1 MSVGGGMRRIVALGV
16 LSMVVAA
23 CAPTPVADGPGGT
36 VPGAPSPAELLAR
49 DLDRPPPPDCE
60 GRYAAPDQDSW
71 PPEYDSG
78 DHRED
83 YRRTSYRQ
91 LARAASVHHLCGSLG
106 PGVDLAWGLTW
117 GRPDVVIAVLDSG
130 VIWGTDKDP
139 ASIRSR
145 VRDLARQ
152 AYLNVGE
159 LPAPMGASTHDA
171 NGDGVVDVAD
181 YEDDPRVG
189 DRDGNGIIDPQDVI
203 LTPDFN
209 DGVDSDGN
217 GYVDDISGWDFLFGD
232 NDPNDDVD
240 YGHGGGE
247 ARDAVARADGQGDV
261 GVCPRCRFLPVR
273 VSDSF
278 IADGGAFA
286 AGVLFSV
293 DSGVSV
299 ILEALGALNNPPQ
312 AQAAIDAAYRQGIPV
327 VASMA
332 DEASKHPNLPAALNH
347 TIPVNSIT
355 SVYDF
360 LGSVRPLLTDDVL
373 ALNGCTNYGGIT
385 WVSVP
390 SGGCSSEATGLAAG
404 MVGLMLSASRDAGI
418 TPPLSPNEVAQLLRG
433 TADDVD
439 FATPRGATEPPNE
452 ARGDFFERYPTAA
465 GWDATFGY
473 GRVNTFEAVRAAQEG
488 AIPPEAD
495 LVTPRWFEVLPAS
508 GRVAVT
514 GRVAAPRAS
523 SYSYR
528 LEWTTG
534 LQPPPWPGVD
544 QWHPVATV
552 AGRTAPTEGVLS
564 EIDLAEVA
572 AALPGG
578 ATGPSS
584 QGRGRPDEDR
594 FTVRVRVVVVDDRG
608 RIGVSHK
615 QVFVHDDP
623 DRVNSLS
630 GPLAGAGAPSP
641 AFADLDGRPGDE
653 LLVATDDGTLHAFR
667 SDGSEAPG
675 WPVRTEVRSIWPI
688 HSPSA
693 AAAGIPP
700 LRTGFG
706 FGAPVVADLD
716 GDGAVEVAA
725 ADLGGHVTVW
735 SRDGRQ
741 VARMSID
748 RRFSDP
754 VATDE
759 HNRLKPGIFAQ
770 VAAGDLDGDGDLEL
784 VVAALDRHVYSW
796 HHDGAPVAGFPVLLV
811 DPERVESVDPQ
822 THRVR
827 WKGKV
832 DQGGEL
838 VATPAVGDLDGD
850 GRAEI
855 VVGAQEQY
863 PDPVAVV
870 PGIGLPGVSGNTRS
884 YAIWGDGELHPPQP
898 GAPPSPNPSA
908 RAYLPGWPVSLA
920 MVKSSVLPMIGNGV
934 ATQAAIGD
942 LTGDGDPEVVLNSPA
957 GPVYVVDRWG
967 RSVLG
972 RPFGWQVALP
982 WLGAP
987 FGSRA
992 TSDDGGIVAAAF
1004 GGVSLGRLDAD
1015 AHPDIAVSTV
1025 GLGRTLDQLLPG
1037 RQRGDTQLMAWSGRD
1052 GAPLPGYP
1060 ARTTDLAFFVT
1071 PAIVDVDGD
1080 GRAEVVAG
1088 NGVNLVDA
1096 KNADGDDA
1104 PGFPKL
1110 TGGWTVGTPAVGD
1123 LDGDGRAELAV
1134 TRRDGVLVVWR
1145 TGATA
1150 LDGWLRFGHDGRN
1163 SGDLRTSRASR
1174 LVHPQRAH
1182 GGEPHE
1188 RSS

>member
-1 MSVGGGMRRIVALGV
+1 
-16 LSMVVAA
+16 MVRATRLVAA
-23 CAPTPVADGPGGT
+23 AVVVVLAASCSPTPAVPSGPGGT
-36 VPGAPSPAELLAR
+36 LPGAPTSEELLAR
-49 DLDRPPPPDCE
+49 DLDRPPPPDCA
-60 GRYAAPDQDSW
+60 GRYEAPDQSTW
-71 PPEYDSG
+71 PPEYDVE
-78 DHRED
+78 DHRQD
-83 YRRTSYRQ
+83 YRTTSYRQ
-91 LARAASVHHLCGSLG
+91 PARATSVHHLCGSLG
-106 PGVDLAWGLTW
+106 PSVDLAWGITW

-130 VIWGTDKDP
+130 MIWSTKKDND
-139 ASIRSR
+139 SITSR
-145 VRDLARQ
+145 VRDLATQ

-159 LPAPMGASTHDA
+159 LPPPLGADTHDA
-171 NGDGVVDVAD
+171 NDDGVVNVTD
-181 YEDDPRVG
+181 YEDDPRIG
-189 DRDGNGIIDPQDVI
+189 DRNGNGLLDPQDLI
-203 LTPDFN
+203 LTPEFN
-209 DGVDSDGN
+209 DGVDDDAN

-293 DSGVSV
+293 DSGASV

-312 AQAAIDAAYRQGIPV
+312 AQAAIDAAYERGVPV

-360 LGSVRPLLTDDVL
+360 LGSVRPLLVDDVL

-390 SGGCSSEATGLAAG
+390 SGGCSSEATGRGAG
-404 MVGLMLSASRDAGI
+404 MVGLMLSAAREAGI
-418 TPPLSPNEVAQLLRG
+418 SPPLSPNEVAQLLRG

-439 FATPRGATEPPNE
+439 FATPRGANEPANE
-452 ARGDFFERYPTAA
+452 ARGDFFERYPTSP

-473 GRVNTFEAVRAAQEG
+473 GRVNTFEAVRAAREG
-488 AIPPEAD
+488 VIPPEAD
-495 LVTPRWFEVLPAS
+495 LVSPAWFEVHPSA
-508 GRVAVT
+508 GRLAVT
-514 GRVAAPRAS
+514 GRVAARRSS

-528 LEWTTG
+528 VEWTTG

-544 QWHPVATV
+544 QWRTV
-552 AGRTAPTEGVLS
+552 AAGSGLTAPKDGVLG

-572 AALPGG
+572 AAIPGG
-578 ATGPSS
+578 PSGPSS
-584 QGRGRPDEDR
+584 RGRGQPDEDR
-594 FTVRVRVVVVDDRG
+594 FTVRIRVVTVDERG
-608 RIGVSHK
+608 LVGVSHK
-615 QVFVHDDP
+615 QIFVHDDP
-623 DRVNSLS
+623 DRVVPLT
-630 GPLAGAGAPSP
+630 GPLAGAGAASP
-641 AFADLDGRPGDE
+641 VFADLDGLPGEE

-667 SDGSEAPG
+667 ADGTEAPG
-675 WPVRTEVRSIWPI
+675 WPVRTELMPTWPVN
-688 HSPSA
+688 SPTA
-693 AAAGIPP
+693 KQAGIPP
-700 LRTGFG
+700 LRAGFG

-716 GDGAVEVAA
+716 GDGEVEVAA
-725 ADLGGHVTVW
+725 ADIAGNVTVW
-735 SRDGRQ
+735 ARDGRRR
-741 VARMSID
+741 ARMSID
-748 RRFSDP
+748 RRYSDP
-754 VATDE
+754 AATDE
-759 HNRLKPGIFAQ
+759 NNRLKPGIFAQ

-784 VVAALDRHVYSW
+784 VAAALDRHVYAW
-796 HHDGAPVAGFPVLLV
+796 HHDGAPVAGFPVLVV
-811 DPERVESVDPQ
+811 DPERVESVDPD

-827 WKGKV
+827 FRGRV

-838 VATPAVGDLDGD
+838 IATPAVGDLTGD

-884 YAIWGDGELHPPQP
+884 YAIWGDGNLHPPAE
-898 GAPPSPNPSA
+898 GSPPSRHPSA
-908 RAYLPGWPVSLA
+908 NAYLPGWPVALA

-942 LTGDGDPEVVLNSPA
+942 LDGDGEPEVVLNSPA
-957 GPVYVVDRWG
+957 GPVYVVDRRG

-982 WLGAP
+982 WLGSP

-992 TSDDGGIVAAAF
+992 TSSDGGIVAAAF
-1004 GGVSLGRLDAD
+1004 GGVAVGRLDDD
-1015 AHPDIAVSTV
+1015 AHPDVAVSTV

-1037 RQRGDTQLMAWSGRD
+1037 RQPGDTQLMAWSGRD
-1052 GAPLPGYP
+1052 GAPLHGFP

-1088 NGVNLVDA
+1088 NGVNLVDG

-1110 TGGWTVGTPAVGD
+1110 TGGWTVGTPGFGD
-1123 LDGDGRAELAV
+1123 LDGDGRAEMAV
-1134 TRRDGVLVVWR
+1134 VRRDGVLIVWR
-1145 TGATA
+1145 TAATS
-1150 LDGWLRFGHDGRN
+1150 LEGWTRFGHDGRN
-1163 SGDLRTSRASR
+1163 SGDVRAR
-1174 LVHPQRAH
+1174 
-1182 GGEPHE
+1182 
-1188 RSS
+1188 